1 MKKSGVM
8 IVCISFVLAVLIPCS
23 KAFPIQLTKEA
34 PAAKLVEEK
43 SPDTAKETASVTKH
57 RIVLQGKPVDYTATA
72 GTILLKTEEG
82 EAKGSIFYIAY
93 TKDGIKDPS
102 QRPIMFC
109 FNGGPGGA
117 AVWVNLGAFGPKKS
131 LLDDEGFPLL
141 PPPGKL
147 VDNEFC
153 ILDMTDLVFI
163 DPISTGYSRAMP
175 GEDPTQFYGFEKDVE
190 SVGEFIR
197 LYVTRNERWL
207 SPKFL
212 AGESYAT
219 TRVSGLANHLQTRY
233 GMFLNGVILISVIL
247 NWQNTDWSIGN
258 DMAYIMFLPSYTAAA
273 CYHGKLSAE
282 LSRDLRQT
290 LDKAEDFAINDFAL
304 ALLKGNKLDPNE
316 KAEIIKKLSSF
327 TGLSEEFLERSN
339 MRVTENRFYKELL
352 RNQGKTVGRL
362 DTRYTGVDRESAGEA
377 PEFDQSWSIVIGS
390 YVALINDYIRRDL
403 GYENDLPYYYLAGV
417 QPWPLKP
424 EGRGYLNTAE
434 ILRQAMH
441 INPQLKVLIASGYY
455 DFATPYFDADYTV
468 AHMDLARELQKNI
481 TMTYYESG
489 HMMYV
494 RKTAHQKLRRDVE
507 EFIRKALEK

>member
-1 MKKSGVM
+1 MKKTTSTIFFVFFL
-8 IVCISFVLAVLIPCS
+8 IATSFPRAAAYPLQQA
-23 KAFPIQLTKEA
+23 KESP
-34 PAAKLVEEK
+34 PATQAEEK
-43 SPDTAKETASVTKH
+43 TPDLIKETTSVTKH
-57 RIVLQGKPVDYTATA
+57 RIVLQGTQIDYTATA

-82 EAKGSIFYIAY
+82 KAKGSIFYIAY
-93 TKDGIKDPS
+93 TKDGVKDPS

-117 AVWVNLGAFGPKKS
+117 AVWVHLGAFGPKKS
-131 LLDDEGFPLL
+131 LLDDEGFPIL

-147 VDNEFC
+147 VDNEFSV
-153 ILDMTDLVFI
+153 LDMTDLVFI
-163 DPISTGYSRAMP
+163 DPMTTGYSRAVP

-190 SVGEFIR
+190 SVSEFIR
-197 LYVTRNERWL
+197 LYVTLNKRWL

-219 TRVSGLANHLQTRY
+219 TRVSGLANYLQTRY

-273 CYHGKLSAE
+273 WYHGKLAPE
-282 LSRDLRQT
+282 LSGDLRQT
-290 LDKAEDFAINDFAL
+290 LDKAEEFAINEFAL
-304 ALLKGNKLDPNE
+304 ALFKGNKLDPDK
-316 KAEIIKKLSSF
+316 KAEIIKKLSYF
-327 TGLSEEFLERSN
+327 TGLSEGFLERSN

-352 RNQGKTVGRL
+352 RDQGKTVGRL
-362 DTRYTGVDRESAGEA
+362 DTRYTGVDRESAGES

-390 YVALINDYIRRDL
+390 YVALLNDYIRRDL
-403 GYENDLPYYYLAGV
+403 GYENDLPYNYLAGV
-417 QPWPLKP
+417 QPWPLRP
-424 EGRGYLNTAE
+424 DGRGYLNTAE

-441 INPQLKVLIASGYY
+441 MNPHLKVLVASGYY

-468 AHMDLARELQKNI
+468 AHMDLAKELQKNI

-494 RKTAHQKLRRDVE
+494 RKAAHQKFHKDME
-507 EFIRKALEK
+507 EFIRKAFKK